1 MCECVCV
8 RFGVLGALSV
18 EQQQEGVVVAAAS
31 AAAAAAV
38 APFAAVT
45 TSLLS
50 LSLCISKLPYIRVPS

>member
-1 MCECVCV
+1 MCAV
-8 RFGVLGALSV
+8 RCSRALSV

-31 AAAAAAV
+31 AAAAAV